1 VAWATRIALPSARL
15 LLVIPLLFVCESRV
29 DPRMAGFVRSIVNR
43 GIVPPDATAAL
54 DAEVSR
60 SNRRANA
67 WWPEAVWLLFAVA
80 LALTQTRLQIYG
92 TTDVADL
99 SRTSIAAMVYFHAGV
114 TLFRFLLFRS
124 AWKLALWIWFLW
136 RVSPRSALDHLRTLQ
151 IE

>member
-1 VAWATRIALPSARL
+1 MAWATRIALPSARL

-92 TTDVADL
+92 TTDVADP
-99 SRTSIAAMVYFHAGV
+99 SRTSLAAMVYFHAGV
-114 TLFRFLLFRS
+114 TLFRPAVSLGLEAR
-124 AWKLALWIWFLW
+124 ALDLVPLA
-136 RVSPRSALDHLRTLQ
+136 RVSPICA
-151 IE
+151 